1 VYAVARKATLLP
13 LNMSITRAVAV
24 YGLTA
29 LICTISGAL
38 AMRRL
43 RYADPAEIF

>member
-1 VYAVARKATLLP
+1 
-13 LNMSITRAVAV
+13 MSITRAVAV

-29 LICTISGAL
+29 LMCTIAGAP

-43 RYADPAEIF
+43 RYADPAESF